1 MSIVT
6 ITINNK
12 NFQIGCND
20 GQEELVQNAAKK
32 LDEKL
37 QAIKEGGINASTEL
51 LLIMCALGLQ
61 DDNSNLRSQ
70 LGKGEIDNPDAEKLS
85 QTLTAVSAGLENIAN
100 KIG

>member
-1 MSIVT
+1 MSVVT
-6 ITINNK
+6 IAINGK

-20 GQEELVQNAAKK
+20 GQEDLVKNAAKK

-37 QAIKEGGINASTEL
+37 QAIKSAGINASTEL

-61 DDNSNLRSQ
+61 DDNSTLRQQ

-85 QTLTAVSAGLENIAN
+85 QALSNVSSQLEEITS